1 MKVEMKEEV
10 QWDID
15 RNRDDSFELGNDRF
29 DF

>member
-10 QWDID
+10 LWDIGHN
-15 RNRDDSFELGNDRF
+15 RNDSFELGNDRF